1 MEHRVTPFLWYDSQA
16 EEAAEFYV
24 SLFPNSRI
32 TGVSRYPDGG
42 PMPAGQAMVV
52 EFELDGLPVN
62 AMNAGPVFSF
72 TEAFSF
78 SVRADT
84 QEEIDRLWDGLIADG
99 GSPSQCG
106 WLKDRWGLSWQIVP
120 GILMELQ
127 NDPDR
132 ERAGRA
138 MRCMMGQTKL
148 IIADLVAAADGD

>member
-32 TGVSRYPDGG
+32 TAVSRYPDGG

-138 MRCMMGQTKL
+138 VRCMMGQTKL